1 MGIIKLPEQWRWCI
15 DVQAEYVEK
24 LVLYSVKRII
34 NNKGHKMKSGLYLNP
49 LVLKIWIEEILE
61 ASRKEAN
68 YSQTSLGIS
77 N

>member
-1 MGIIKLPEQWRWCI
+1 
-15 DVQAEYVEK
+15 
-24 LVLYSVKRII
+24 VKRII